1 MRDIGLECCSALKAG
16 KSSFW
21 KYNSRCEKFPMSLLS
36 SLLMAHT
43 PVHHKTDSASGAVGR
58 GRLFVHFARHTIF
71 AAVNILP
78 KLPLSLTTMTETR
91 EREERLTDGRYDFS
105 LWEAA
110 CAVQVMF
117 SRGRKLERRRDKS
130 SRHDDMILRVRRPVL
145 SKQS

>member
-1 MRDIGLECCSALKAG
+1 MENRLMRDIGLECCSALKAG
-16 KSSFW
+16 KSFSGNIIRDVRSFPCL
-21 KYNSRCEKFPMSLLS
+21 SSPLLS
-36 SLLMAHT
+36 SHFSWLIHRYIT
-43 PVHHKTDSASGAVGR
+43 SQTQPAVGR

-110 CAVQVMF
+110 CLRGAGYIF
-117 SRGRKLERRRDKS
+117 SREE
-130 SRHDDMILRVRRPVL
+130 VR
-145 SKQS
+145 